1 MDSQAAKRFSP
12 RHVLARCPALESGVV
27 PDQAFRLDREP
38 VALENAQGRGSVVIV
53 CDHASNWVP
62 PVLEGL
68 GLPAAELERHI
79 AWDPGALPLARKLAQ
94 RLDAPLV
101 HATVSRLVLDVNRD
115 PEHAGSIV
123 TISEDTEIPG
133 NRALPT
139 QERLHRVRCIYEP
152 YHERLTRVID
162 AQAARHPDLAVVSV
176 HSFTP
181 VYRGLARP
189 WHMGVLSADDRQI
202 ADPLLT
208 VLRAEPDLN
217 VGDNQPY
224 GPGDGV
230 YHTLDRHCGARKVR
244 SVLIEVRADLI
255 SEIEAQDRWAQRLAQ
270 ALAAVERERTEN
282 RT

>member
-1 MDSQAAKRFSP
+1 
-12 RHVLARCPALESGVV
+12 V
-27 PDQAFRLDREP
+27 PDQALRLEREP
-38 VALENAQGRGSVVIV
+38 VALENAQGRGSAVIV

-62 PVLEGL
+62 PVLGGL

-79 AWDPGALPLARKLAQ
+79 AWDPGALPLARRLAQ

-115 PEHAGSIV
+115 PDHAGSIV
-123 TISEDTEIPG
+123 MISEDTEVPG
-133 NRALPT
+133 NRALST
-139 QERLHRVRCIYEP
+139 QDRLDRVRSIYEP
-152 YHERLTRVID
+152 YHECLAHIVG
-162 AQAARHPDLAVVSV
+162 AQLARHRDLAVVSV

-189 WHMGVLSADDRQI
+189 WHMGVLSADDRRI
-202 ADPLLT
+202 ADPLLD
-208 VLRAEPDLN
+208 VLRAERDLN

-224 GPGDGV
+224 GPDDGV

-255 SEIEAQDRWAQRLAQ
+255 SGTESQDRWAERLAR
-270 ALAAVERERTEN
+270 ALAAVEHAGIRN